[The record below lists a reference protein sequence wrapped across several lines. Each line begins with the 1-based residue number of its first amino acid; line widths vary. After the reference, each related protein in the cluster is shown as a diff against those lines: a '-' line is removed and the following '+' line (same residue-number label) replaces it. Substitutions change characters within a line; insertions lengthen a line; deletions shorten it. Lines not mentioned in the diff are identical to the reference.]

1 MHNLNLPAYEYQLK
15 EINGKLAIFDSIRK
29 KYVVLTPEEWVRQHI
44 IHYLNDELKY
54 PAARTNVEGGLRYNS
69 RSKRTDV
76 MIYDNAM
83 QPLVLVE
90 CKAPSV
96 KIDEKVVR
104 QLATYNSQCNAKL
117 LITTNGLVTFAV
129 LCKEGE
135 HSMLQRIPDYAGLNE
150 MLT

>member
-1 MHNLNLPAYEYQLK
+1 MHNLNLPAYKYQLK
-15 EINGKLAIFDSIRK
+15 EIDGKLAIFDSIRK

-44 IHYLNDELKY
+44 IHYLNDDLKY
-54 PAARTNVEGGLRYNS
+54 PSSRTNIEGGLRYNS

-76 MIYDNAM
+76 MIYDNEMA
-83 QPLVLVE
+83 PLVLVE
-90 CKAPSV
+90 CKAPNV
-96 KIDEKVVR
+96 KMDEKVVR

-135 HSMLQRIPDYAGLNE
+135 HAMLQEIPSYQALNQ
-150 MLT
+150 MV